1 MILNFMSFSWYSG
14 TEEVISLLKILNEIT
29 QTKLIDLMNYGMNE
43 FIELMIELMELNI
56 ESSELLKCLECLICV
71 GVNLVASV

>member
-1 MILNFMSFSWYSG
+1 
-14 TEEVISLLKILNEIT
+14 
-29 QTKLIDLMNYGMNE
+29 MNYGMNE
-43 FIELMIELMELNI
+43 FIELMIELMELSI